1 MSHQNTIEESEGVFR
16 DYVDSSQVVK
26 QEPNVSMENSSN
38 HELLYVQ
45 LRRTVGELGDG
56 AQRFFNYFTL
66 SESVRMDRVDSM
78 LKLLPPG
85 VDLKVISQLPP
96 SSSYED
102 AAAAFL
108 RMLNSLQIVQNMLR
122 TIDNEFADLPEE
134 DKLFNISLKASLLCQ
149 LIGQYAFFWYNQLKL
164 AMQRDVL
171 FHDLKSVENE
181 IANLQFP
188 QRLRVM
194 SKDFHLAPNL
204 KKETFLKQELESFCE
219 NLDASSEKY
228 RDLQRQ
234 LFNKFDVDTQ
244 YSKQTLPG
252 FQELETQ
259 KEDGI
264 RFFRMNFVDKI
275 RKSVDKLVGTAGV
288 TGGVR
293 AASVARAAGMP

>member
-96 SSSYED
+96 ASSYED

-108 RMLNSLQIVQNMLR
+108 RMLNSLQIVQNMLS
-122 TIDNEFADLPEE
+122 I
-134 DKLFNISLKASLLCQ
+134 
-149 LIGQYAFFWYNQLKL
+149 
-164 AMQRDVL
+164 M
-171 FHDLKSVENE
+171 
-181 IANLQFP
+181 
-188 QRLRVM
+188 
-194 SKDFHLAPNL
+194 
-204 KKETFLKQELESFCE
+204 
-219 NLDASSEKY
+219 
-228 RDLQRQ
+228 
-234 LFNKFDVDTQ
+234 
-244 YSKQTLPG
+244 
-252 FQELETQ
+252 
-259 KEDGI
+259 
-264 RFFRMNFVDKI
+264 
-275 RKSVDKLVGTAGV
+275 
-288 TGGVR
+288 
-293 AASVARAAGMP
+293 